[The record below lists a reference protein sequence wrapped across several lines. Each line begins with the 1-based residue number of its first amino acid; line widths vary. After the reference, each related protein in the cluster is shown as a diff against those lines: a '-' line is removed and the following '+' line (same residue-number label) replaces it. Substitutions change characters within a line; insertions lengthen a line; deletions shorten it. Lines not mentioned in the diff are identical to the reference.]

1 MANVIKTKFPK
12 VLFFIG
18 DFSPTDNEMNAAQEI
33 GPGVVFRNANF
44 VPANPAPGQIEQCD
58 AIYALDEAR
67 LPKPYSAKFPV
78 WEPRQGRLP
87 FNGADASKFDHDGD
101 GKPGGSKP
109 KATAPAAPAA
119 APQGGTEA
127 PAVLGQPAAPATP
140 ATAPENGAAA
150 PATTPAPAAKPG
162 AGKGWT
168 KNG

>member
-18 DFSPTDNEMNAAQEI
+18 DFAPTDDEMNAAQEI

-58 AIYALDEAR
+58 AIFALDEAR
-67 LPKPYSAKFPV
+67 LPKPYSAKFPI

-109 KATAPAAPAA
+109 KTAPAA

-140 ATAPENGAAA
+140 ATAPETGAAA
-150 PATTPAPAAKPG
+150 PATPAPAPAAPAPKPG
-162 AGKGWT
+162 AGKGWS